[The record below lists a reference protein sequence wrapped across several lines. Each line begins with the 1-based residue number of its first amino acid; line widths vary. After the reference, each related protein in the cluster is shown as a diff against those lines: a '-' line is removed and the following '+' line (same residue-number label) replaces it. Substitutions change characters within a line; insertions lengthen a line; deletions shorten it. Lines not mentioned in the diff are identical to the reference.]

1 MTPRFEWHKIAINV
15 WGPSI
20 GDIIKSQT
28 PTLQNPKVSTQ
39 SSSYL
44 TDEQIKIIER
54 ASSPDFQQASIPGFL
69 LLPWPLPLFCWL
81 LLNLSPPP
89 PRKENPKAQSLDLLF
104 SLSTLL
110 STCWQLPNVHL
121 HLQLSPEL
129 QIHLS
134 TAFPKSPLGLI
145 GISKCPKQSSWFFS
159 PKTCSSLTSP
169 SQVMATLSFHLESS
183 LTPLFVSYSTIQLIS
198 RSIFGVV
205 STFRIYPA

>member
-1 MTPRFEWHKIAINV
+1 MFGDSLLVTLSNHRPPLCKIQKSAL
-15 WGPSI
+15 SLHL
-20 GDIIKSQT
+20 IKQMSRSKSLNELLHLTSNRLAFQVFSYFHDHS
-28 PTLQNPKVSTQ
+28 L
-39 SSSYL
+39 SS
-44 TDEQIKIIER
+44 
-54 ASSPDFQQASIPGFL
+54 ADF
-69 LLPWPLPLFCWL
+69 CYT
-81 LLNLSPPP
+81 SPPTP
-89 PRKENPKAQSLDLLF
+89 MRENPKARSLDLLF

-145 GISKCPKQSSWFFS
+145 DISTCPKQSSWFFS
-159 PKTCSSLTSP
+159 PKTCSSLASP
-169 SQVMATLSFHLESS
+169 SQVMATLSYLESS

-198 RSIFGVV
+198 RSIFGVD